1 MHDTAVGTAN
11 FTGCVPAPTDEG
23 SRSQGDRGTVDTEPT
38 DGLQRRPQSSAV
50 GFHGIRTSERT
61 PDAHVPVVRL
71 RCGMIRFNNCLW
83 VTLQDVRK
91 PMSPK

>member
-11 FTGCVPAPTDEG
+11 FTECVPAPTDEG

-50 GFHGIRTSERT
+50 GFHGIRTSERS
-61 PDAHVPVVRL
+61 PDAEPPVVRAGL
-71 RCGMIRFNNCLW
+71 LYDSFQQLSLGDS
-83 VTLQDVRK
+83 QDARK
-91 PMSPK
+91 L